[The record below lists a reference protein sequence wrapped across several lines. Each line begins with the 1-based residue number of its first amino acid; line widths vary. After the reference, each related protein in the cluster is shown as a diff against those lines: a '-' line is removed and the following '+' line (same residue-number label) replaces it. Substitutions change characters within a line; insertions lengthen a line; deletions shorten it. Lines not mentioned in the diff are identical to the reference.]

1 MRGVREVARDRRK
14 TACQRAREARTTY
27 RFVRSHLLVADEDS
41 PEACPYEVVQSCK
54 YNL

>member
-1 MRGVREVARDRRK
+1 MRGVREVAP
-14 TACQRAREARTTY
+14 Y